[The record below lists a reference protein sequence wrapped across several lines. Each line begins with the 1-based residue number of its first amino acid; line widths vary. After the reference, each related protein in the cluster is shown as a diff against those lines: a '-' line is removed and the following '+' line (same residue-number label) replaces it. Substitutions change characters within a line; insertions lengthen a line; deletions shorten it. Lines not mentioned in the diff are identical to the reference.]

1 MARPS
6 TGKAANMTRTD
17 SSDCSFDPRML
28 NMNISGGEPNVSVCL
43 AIFWKLGIRGLKKN
57 FIFVENRSVA
67 MIAKFFKRMIT

>member
-1 MARPS
+1 MARTS

-28 NMNISGGEPNVSVCL
+28 NISGGEPNVSECL